1 MATITVTT
9 ALDKVDAT
17 DGLTSFREAVAQANA
32 TAAADKIVF
41 DSSLFYVQSNS
52 FANRTAVEVK
62 AAGGALT
69 IDGDNNHDGL
79 ADVALLN
86 GTCNHLTVDA
96 GAKVTVIGL
105 DFYRGGS
112 YGDAGT
118 DGAAGTPGVPGT
130 AGYSPADLG
139 VFTNDYGKS
148 ATSPTNGG
156 DGGDGEAGTG
166 GGTGAGGIWN
176 KGDLTLIRVGF
187 GENTGV
193 GGLGG
198 VGGRG
203 GNGAFGIN
211 AGYGVRGEERSYAT
225 STLETTILNG
235 GNGADGSNG
244 GSGGD
249 GGRGGAGGSAAGGIF
264 NDVGAKLVLADVSFG
279 GRLSSGLIAGGNTAT
294 GGLGNAGGAGGN
306 AQNGGNGG
314 DAGHDG
320 SFYYYP
326 SIDEPSI
333 LKFYT
338 GKPGTAGDGANG
350 GNGGDGGFSGHGGS
364 AAGAILNL
372 GTLSGTAAVT
382 VANSA
387 TAGLG
392 HPQGQPV
399 APGGTRGVH
408 GTGGHAGG
416 DRIDY
421 QQRQNELNP
430 PFDETYA
437 FGPNGTDGADGIAGV
452 AGGFGLDGNKN
463 DGILTEATGTSTATD
478 KDALVYLYGLNTAAV
493 GEGGKISFSVIR
505 VGDCT
510 SAVTVSWR
518 LVANGPHA
526 SEAADFVGGFAS
538 GQVVL
543 AANAAVTG
551 FDRPL
556 SVGDPAKSVQTLTI
570 DVKTDALIEAP
581 EGFRVELT
589 GATSGSGSVDVLLG
603 TRVWAGEIADA
614 FTPPVPTEAADLL
627 IFGAA
632 NDTVKGLGG
641 NDTIKGNAGADNLNG
656 GSGNDRLYGG
666 SQNDTLAGGVGNDS
680 LDGGA
685 GKDRMQSGAGNDT
698 YVVNV
703 AGDRVIETTT
713 VNGAIDAGGSDT
725 VRSSV
730 SFNLDGTVAARF
742 VENLILA
749 GTGNTN
755 ATGNARAN
763 QLTGNAGNNVL
774 NGGLGNDTL
783 TGGGGN
789 DSFEFSRAL
798 GAGNVDQIVD
808 FDPLHDKVRL
818 DDTFFSGLALGTLGL
833 THFASVVSGTAETT
847 ADRIIYQTDTGKLF
861 FDSNGLGGAAPILF
875 ATLATGLA
883 LTNADF
889 EVF

>member
-32 TAAADKIVF
+32 TATADKIVF
-41 DSSLFYVQSNS
+41 DSGLFYVQSNS

-86 GTCNHLTVDA
+86 GNSNHLTVDA

-166 GGTGAGGIWN
+166 GGTGVGGIWN

-408 GTGGHAGG
+408 GTGGDAGG

-463 DGILTEATGTSTATD
+463 DGILTEATGTTTAAD
-478 KDALVYLYGLNTAAV
+478 GDALVYLYGLNSGAV
-493 GEGGKISFSVIR
+493 EEGGKIGFSIIR

-510 SAVTVSWR
+510 SAVTVTWR

-589 GATSGSGSVDVLLG
+589 NATSGSGTVNVILG
-603 TRVWAGEIADA
+603 TKVWTGEITDA
-614 FTPPVPTEAADLL
+614 VPDPVPTQGADRLTY
-627 IFGAA
+627 GAG
-632 NDTVKGLGG
+632 NDTVNGLAG
-641 NDTIKGNAGADNLNG
+641 NDTIKGNAGADSLLG
-656 GSGNDRLYGG
+656 GLGNDALYGG
-666 SQNDTLAGGVGNDS
+666 SQNDTLIGGVGSDR
-680 LDGGA
+680 LDGGT
-685 GKDRMQSGAGNDT
+685 GRDRMLGGAGNDT
-698 YVVNV
+698 YVVNSV
-703 AGDRVIETTT
+703 GDRVYETTSLT
-713 VNGAIDAGGSDT
+713 GTKDAGGTDT

-730 SFNLDGTVAARF
+730 GFNLDAYAALRF
-742 VENLILA
+742 VETLILT
-749 GTGNTN
+749 GTADING
-755 ATGNARAN
+755 TGNARAN
-763 QLTGNAGNNVL
+763 VMQGNAGRNVL
-774 NGGLGNDTL
+774 NGGLGTDKL

-789 DSFEFSRAL
+789 DAFVFDHAL
-798 GAGNVDQIVD
+798 GPSNIDRITD
-808 FDPLHDKVRL
+808 FAVGHDKMRL
-818 DDTFFSGLALGTLGL
+818 DDAVFTGLDLGSLDPGAFAARASGLP
-833 THFASVVSGTAETT
+833 ETT
-847 ADRIIYQTDTGKLF
+847 ADRIIYETDTGRLL
-861 FDSNGLGGAAPILF
+861 FDSHGLGGAAPVHF
-875 ATLATGLA
+875 ATLAAGLA
-883 LTNADF
+883 LSITDF
-889 EVF
+889 IVF